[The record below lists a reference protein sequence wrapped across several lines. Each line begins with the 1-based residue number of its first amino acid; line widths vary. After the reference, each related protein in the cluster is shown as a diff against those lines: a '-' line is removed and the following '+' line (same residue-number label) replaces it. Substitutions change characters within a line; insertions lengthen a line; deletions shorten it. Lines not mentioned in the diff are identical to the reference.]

1 MIVKVQYRNQKKYIK
16 IPEASF
22 DIFITEVKERFSI
35 HVDSILSVED
45 ETGTEVDD
53 YAFPDLLTTSGIC
66 FVIKDE
72 LNDSGEPS
80 SSPASGTDT
89 ISVTSKSSS
98 EIDFYSGTLKRFR
111 KEEEALQGPQAKDL
125 IKQVLLT
132 KPGGSD
138 VMKEYEEKGTI
149 SRATRKVMVNILVAD
164 MVQSEG
170 RIPQRLT
177 KEKYALGIVT
187 LFPSLQDPHGKTG
200 YEHFYDGQKGGG
212 FLAWRLKSVQRATRL
227 PVRSKDSRIEENG
240 GPMLRREIGHCDDHP
255 DEQRF
260 QELIAVMNHTNN
272 REVIMKKM
280 RDTLEYRRRLVH
292 DPERSSTVLSVF
304 PRLLDTKGLI
314 LQDFSLLF
322 GSETPS
328 KLLEKWPTSFKAKV
342 IQQAEMLTSTPL
354 LKRLL
359 LSAKNQRADEPSLE
373 SPEWDSDMASILLLL
388 HLLSPQ
394 PAGRK
399 KTQKISVAQAID
411 HLVVFHKSCRSLDEH
426 LQSHMDTS
434 QPYLLASGTSK
445 EAVGNFFILIDK
457 KLIPCEATTSLAAI
471 DELFK
476 LHFVLG
482 TSYDP
487 ALKSMYTF
495 LQTTVY
501 NIDVDTTSESPKV
514 KELRTKFVSNV

>member
-1 MIVKVQYRNQKKYIK
+1 SPKQPSVPAGFDRVVSTDRVTHVFFCSVRKQPSCV
-16 IPEASF
+16 ASTT
-22 DIFITEVKERFSI
+22 DCM
-35 HVDSILSVED
+35 HILSVED

-72 LNDSGEPS
+72 LNDSG
-80 SSPASGTDT
+80 GTDT

-138 VMKEYEEKGTI
+138 VLKEYEEKGTI
-149 SRATRKVMVNILVAD
+149 SPATRKVMVNILVAD

-227 PVRSKDSRIEENG
+227 PVRSKDSRIEDIG

-260 QELIAVMNHTNN
+260 QELISVMNHTNN

-280 RDTLEYRRRLVH
+280 RDTLEYRQRLVH
-292 DPERSSTVLSVF
+292 DPERASTVLSVF

-399 KTQKISVAQAID
+399 KETQKISVAQAID

-501 NIDVDTTSESPKV
+501 NIDVDTTSESPTV

>member
-1 MIVKVQYRNQKKYIK
+1 M
-16 IPEASF
+16 
-22 DIFITEVKERFSI
+22 KERFSI
-35 HVDSILSVED
+35 PVDNILSVED

-80 SSPASGTDT
+80 SASGTDT
-89 ISVTSKSSS
+89 LSVTSKSSS
-98 EIDFYSGTLKRFR
+98 ENDFYSGTLKRFR
-111 KEEEALQGPQAKDL
+111 KEEAALQGPQAKNL
-125 IKQVLLT
+125 VKQVLLT

-138 VMKEYEEKGTI
+138 VLKEYEEKGTI
-149 SRATRKVMVNILVAD
+149 SPATRKVMVNILVAD
-164 MVQSEG
+164 MAQSEG
-170 RIPQRLT
+170 RIPQRLI

-200 YEHFYDGQKGGG
+200 YEHFYDGQKG
-212 FLAWRLKSVQRATRL
+212 
-227 PVRSKDSRIEENG
+227 
-240 GPMLRREIGHCDDHP
+240 
-255 DEQRF
+255 
-260 QELIAVMNHTNN
+260 
-272 REVIMKKM
+272 
-280 RDTLEYRRRLVH
+280 
-292 DPERSSTVLSVF
+292 VF
-304 PRLLDTKGLI
+304 PWLLDTKGL
-314 LQDFSLLF
+314 
-322 GSETPS
+322 
-328 KLLEKWPTSFKAKV
+328 
-342 IQQAEMLTSTPL
+342 
-354 LKRLL
+354 
-359 LSAKNQRADEPSLE
+359 NQRGDEPSLE

-426 LQSHMDTS
+426 LQSHMDTN

-445 EAVGNFFILIDK
+445 EAIGNFFILIDK

-487 ALKSMYTF
+487 ALKSMYIF

>member
-1 MIVKVQYRNQKKYIK
+1 
-16 IPEASF
+16 
-22 DIFITEVKERFSI
+22 
-35 HVDSILSVED
+35 
-45 ETGTEVDD
+45 
-53 YAFPDLLTTSGIC
+53 
-66 FVIKDE
+66 
-72 LNDSGEPS
+72 
-80 SSPASGTDT
+80 
-89 ISVTSKSSS
+89 
-98 EIDFYSGTLKRFR
+98 
-111 KEEEALQGPQAKDL
+111 
-125 IKQVLLT
+125 
-132 KPGGSD
+132 
-138 VMKEYEEKGTI
+138 
-149 SRATRKVMVNILVAD
+149 
-164 MVQSEG
+164 
-170 RIPQRLT
+170 
-177 KEKYALGIVT
+177 
-187 LFPSLQDPHGKTG
+187 
-200 YEHFYDGQKGGG
+200 
-212 FLAWRLKSVQRATRL
+212 
-227 PVRSKDSRIEENG
+227 
-240 GPMLRREIGHCDDHP
+240 
-255 DEQRF
+255 
-260 QELIAVMNHTNN
+260 
-272 REVIMKKM
+272 
-280 RDTLEYRRRLVH
+280 
-292 DPERSSTVLSVF
+292 
-304 PRLLDTKGLI
+304 I

-394 PAGRK
+394 PAGKK

-501 NIDVDTTSESPKV
+501 NIDVDTTSDSPKV
-514 KELRTKFVSNV
+514 KELITKFVSNV

>member
-16 IPEASF
+16 IPEACF
-22 DIFITEVKERFSI
+22 DIFITEGKFSI
-35 HVDSILSVED
+35 PVDNILSVED

-53 YAFPDLLTTSGIC
+53 YAFPDLLTKYI
-66 FVIKDE
+66 I
-72 LNDSGEPS
+72 LYLLGEPS
-80 SSPASGTDT
+80 SASGTDT
-89 ISVTSKSSS
+89 LSVTSKSSS
-98 EIDFYSGTLKRFR
+98 ENDFYSGTLKRFR
-111 KEEEALQGPQAKDL
+111 KEEEALQGPQAKNL

-138 VMKEYEEKGTI
+138 VLKEYEEKGTI
-149 SRATRKVMVNILVAD
+149 SPATRKVMVNILVAD

-200 YEHFYDGQKGGG
+200 YEHFYDGQKG
-212 FLAWRLKSVQRATRL
+212 
-227 PVRSKDSRIEENG
+227 
-240 GPMLRREIGHCDDHP
+240 

-260 QELIAVMNHTNN
+260 QELISVMNHTNDS
-272 REVIMKKM
+272 EVIMKKM
-280 RDTLEYRRRLVH
+280 RDTLEYRQRLVH
-292 DPERSSTVLSVF
+292 DPDRSSTVLSVF
-304 PRLLDTKGLI
+304 PWLLDTKGLI

-322 GSETPS
+322 GSETSS
-328 KLLEKWPTSFKAKV
+328 KLLEKWPTSFKAK
-342 IQQAEMLTSTPL
+342 
-354 LKRLL
+354 
-359 LSAKNQRADEPSLE
+359 NQRGDEPSLE

-426 LQSHMDTS
+426 LQSHMDTN

-445 EAVGNFFILIDK
+445 EAIGNFFILIDK

-487 ALKSMYTF
+487 ALKSMYIF

>member
-1 MIVKVQYRNQKKYIK
+1 SPKQPSVPAGFDRVVSTDRVTLKMIVKVQYRNQKKYIK
-16 IPEASF
+16 IPEACF
-22 DIFITEVKERFSI
+22 DIFITEGN
-35 HVDSILSVED
+35 ILSVED

-72 LNDSGEPS
+72 LNDSG
-80 SSPASGTDT
+80 GTDT

-138 VMKEYEEKGTI
+138 VLKEYEEKGTI
-149 SRATRKVMVNILVAD
+149 SPATRKVM
-164 MVQSEG
+164 
-170 RIPQRLT
+170 RLT

-260 QELIAVMNHTNN
+260 QELISVMNHTNN

-280 RDTLEYRRRLVH
+280 RDTLEYRQRLVH

-476 LHFVLG
+476 LHFG

-514 KELRTKFVSNV
+514 KELRTKFVCNV